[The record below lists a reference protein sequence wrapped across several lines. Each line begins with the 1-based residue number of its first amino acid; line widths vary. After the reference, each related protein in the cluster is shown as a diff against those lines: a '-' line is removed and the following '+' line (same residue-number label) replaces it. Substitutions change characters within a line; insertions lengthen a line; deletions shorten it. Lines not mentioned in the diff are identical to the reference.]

1 MRQYAD
7 RIDGRSA
14 DGQTR
19 PAINPHDRK
28 CDVTLTVGSLF
39 AGIGG
44 FDLGFEMA
52 GGFEIVWQC
61 EIDDWCRRV
70 LKKHWPNVRQHDNI
84 KTFPT
89 EKHDWSCDIICG
101 GFPCQDLPYAGTGAG
116 LDGGRSNLWFE
127 MLRVVRV
134 VRPRYVAVEN
144 VPALLGRGMGTVVS
158 GLAEIG
164 YVVEWDCVSAS
175 AVGAPHRRNRI
186 WIVAHADEPNSC
198 NPGTL
203 ADAEIQSVGTGLCTN
218 GQGAFG
224 KRRPGDGGCET
235 KLADTARQRMEG
247 DRAIGQ
253 QESPLS
259 SGPEIP
265 GRDSAGRGTGDGNIK
280 SGLGGMVDG
289 VPVELDRHWETEPAD
304 TPRVATGVKDRKNR
318 LRGLGNAIVPQVAA
332 NIATLIRNHHETTN
346 ASRD

>member
-1 MRQYAD
+1 M
-7 RIDGRSA
+7 
-14 DGQTR
+14 
-19 PAINPHDRK
+19 
-28 CDVTLTVGSLF
+28 TLTVGSLF

-101 GFPCQDLPYAGTGAG
+101 GFPCQDLSYAGAGAG

-134 VRPRYVAVEN
+134 VRPQYVAVEN
-144 VPALLGRGMGTVVS
+144 VPALLRRGMGTVVS

-164 YVVEWDCVSAS
+164 YVVEWNCVSAS

-198 NPGTL
+198 NPGTV
-203 ADAEIQSVGTGLCTN
+203 ADTDNRGELQSKGGR
-218 GQGAFG
+218 QK
-224 KRRPGDGGCET
+224 KRQRTGDGSCET
-235 KLADTARQRMEG
+235 NLADTARQRMEG

-259 SGPEIP
+259 SGPEIS
-265 GRDSAGRGTGDGNIK
+265 GRDSAGRGKGDGRTK

-289 VPVELDRHWETEPAD
+289 VPAELDRHWETEPAD

-318 LRGLGNAIVPQVAA
+318 LRGLGNAIVPQVAQC
-332 NIATLIRNHHETTN
+332 IATRIRNHHETTN

>member
-1 MRQYAD
+1 M
-7 RIDGRSA
+7 
-14 DGQTR
+14 
-19 PAINPHDRK
+19 
-28 CDVTLTVGSLF
+28 TLTVGSLF

-70 LKKHWPNVRQHDNI
+70 LKKHWPNVRQHDDI

-101 GFPCQDLPYAGTGAG
+101 GFPCQDLSYAGRGAG
-116 LDGGRSNLWFE
+116 LEGGRSNLWFE

-134 VRPRYVAVEN
+134 VRPQFVAVEN

-198 NPGTL
+198 NPGTM
-203 ADAEIQSVGTGLCTN
+203 ADTVEPGLE
-218 GQGAFG
+218 GFA
-224 KRRPGDGGCET
+224 GDGIRGSE
-235 KLADTARQRMEG
+235 
-247 DRAIGQ
+247 
-253 QESPLS
+253 
-259 SGPEIP
+259 P
-265 GRDSAGRGTGDGNIK
+265 GREPAGQDRSTAQA
-280 SGLGGMVDG
+280 G
-289 VPVELDRHWETEPAD
+289 VPAGSDWWAVEPDVG
-304 TPRVATGVKDRKNR
+304 RVANGIPRRVDR
-318 LRGLGNAIVPQVAA
+318 LRGLGNAVVPQVVQY
-332 NIATLIRNHHETTN
+332 IATRIRNHHETTN
-346 ASRD
+346 TSRD